1 MKAVSPSRVPAA
13 VPRYPLSSVDQAL
26 QVIELLRVEPAM
38 RLSDVALELG
48 VANSTAHRLL
58 AALAHRGFVDQQPD
72 TRLYTIGSALVDIGR
87 SALLLA
93 ELPSRARPLLETL
106 NRRFGETIHLGVR
119 EGTSVRYLDAVESS
133 RAVRVAARTG
143 RRLHAH
149 WSSIGKVLLAAM
161 TDDAVRRLYAS
172 ERFEPGTVH
181 SIDSLDRLLDE
192 LAITRS
198 RGYAVNTGESEE
210 DVASVAVPLHDRG
223 GVVIASVGCSAPRHR
238 LHPEDAAPIAT
249 AMLAIVDGSDFA
261 SRP

>member
-1 MKAVSPSRVPAA
+1 MEASASSRSSAGA
-13 VPRYPLSSVDQAL
+13 PRYPLSSVDHAL
-26 QVIELLRVEPAM
+26 RIVELLRVEPAM
-38 RLSDVALELG
+38 RLSDVALEIG

-58 AALAHRGFVDQQPD
+58 AALAHRGFVEQQPD
-72 TRLYTIGSALVDIGR
+72 TRLYTIGAALVDIGR
-87 SALLLA
+87 SALLVS
-93 ELPSRARPLLETL
+93 ELPSRVRPLLETL
-106 NRRFGETIHLGVR
+106 NAKFGETIHLGVR

-149 WSSIGKVLLAAM
+149 WSSIGKVLLA
-161 TDDAVRRLYAS
+161 TLTEDAVRRLYAP

-223 GVVIASVGCSAPRHR
+223 GVVIAAVGCSAPRHR
-238 LHPEDAAPIAT
+238 LHPEDAASIASS
-249 AMLAIVDGSDFA
+249 MLAIVDSSDFA